1 MTPGARDGTEQRRR
15 QRRDARLAAVPSPLT
30 HGHIR
35 RANAW
40 SVLQVVRASG
50 VTSRMQITE
59 QTGLT
64 AMSVHRLIAELRR
77 RRLVVPAGTSNAGAV
92 GRPSSLFRFN
102 AAIGHVVGVDVG
114 NETTRAVLA
123 DLDLERRA
131 RIELRTADVEH
142 DLGGSLSA
150 AVRTLQAAANVRREG
165 LVGLAVGVPAVT
177 DPDGTIL
184 RASQHHVWEGLAL
197 GATLR
202 EASGAAVVVR
212 QDDHL
217 AALAELLGGACIG
230 LRTAVVLD
238 VGKGIGLGIIT
249 DGAVH
254 AGVHGAAGRVAW
266 IPVRPGGSLDDS
278 MVPLGGVMTADG
290 IIADYRGAGGDAQI
304 DGALGVFEAD
314 EAGDPAATR
323 AIDLFASRLGWLIGT
338 IVAVLDPEV
347 VVIGGGISRSFDR
360 LVGPMVERIRKIVVT
375 PPPIVASTLGP
386 EAVVAGAID
395 AAIELADAWLQERIG
410 A

>member
-1 MTPGARDGTEQRRR
+1 MTPGPKDGSEQRRR
-15 QRRDARLAAVPSPLT
+15 TRRDARLAAVLSPLT
-30 HGHIR
+30 PGHIR

-40 SVLQVVRASG
+40 SVLQSVRLSG
-50 VTSRMQITE
+50 TTSRAQITE

-77 RRLVVPAGTSNAGAV
+77 RRLVVPAGTSSPGSV

-102 AAIGHVVGVDVG
+102 ASIGHVVGVDVG

-131 RIELRTADVEH
+131 RIELRTADIEH

-150 AVRTLQAAANVRREG
+150 AVTTLQEAANVRREG

-197 GATLR
+197 GAALR
-202 EASGAAVVVR
+202 EATGTDVVVR

-217 AALAELLGGACIG
+217 AALAELRGGACMG
-230 LRTAVVLD
+230 LKWAAVLN
-238 VGKGIGLGIIT
+238 VGKGIGLGIIS
-249 DGAVH
+249 DGKVH
-254 AGVHGAAGRVAW
+254 VGVHGAAGRVGW

-278 MVPLGGVMTADG
+278 MTALGGVMAADG
-290 IIADYRGAGGDAQI
+290 IIADYHGAGGDERV
-304 DGALGVFEAD
+304 DGALGVFQAD
-314 EAGDPAATR
+314 AAGDPAAAR
-323 AIDLFASRLGWLIGT
+323 AIDLFASRLGWLVGT

-347 VVIGGGISRSFDR
+347 VVVGGGISRSFDR
-360 LVGPMVERIRKIVVT
+360 LIGPLLARLREMIAT
-375 PPPIVASTLGP
+375 PPPVVPSGLGP
-386 EAVVAGAID
+386 DAVVAGALD
-395 AAIELADAWLQERIG
+395 AGIGLADAWLQDRIG